1 MVYIDVFTEHVILNH
16 INNKKRSQMSK
27 AITPKYIIDLYRTT
41 KTKTSLL
48 RDEANGLI
56 PKASRENRGE
66 NKVRVWHTK
75 DLPKIGSLYGLLKKP
90 ESCKVI
96 AIYTAKGG
104 VLKTT
109 LAYNLARYL
118 ALNNISVLVI
128 GMDVQCSVTD
138 LLSSTTEKDIS
149 SLDDIIEMPGLYEFT
164 CDNQQTKESLQKYIL
179 TTDLS
184 TLNYIPENISLNL
197 LDQKIRDSQKRE
209 FFIDR
214 IISPLKKDYDV
225 IIFDNAPNWSFLIQN
240 SLVAATDVISP
251 VGCDIG
257 TYRSINQNIGM
268 INSYKENME
277 LNWGSYTIVPTLLER
292 TNISKNMEAKY
303 RVDYSPIITSS
314 SIRRAVKG
322 QESVLENVSVIE
334 TDPSSSLASDYFD
347 VISSIWQ
354 KINGEI

>member
-1 MVYIDVFTEHVILNH
+1 
-16 INNKKRSQMSK
+16 MSK
-27 AITPKYIIDLYRTT
+27 TITPKYIIDLYQTT
-41 KTKTSLL
+41 KTKSSLL

-66 NKVRVWHTK
+66 NKVRVWNTK
-75 DLPKIGSLYGLLKKP
+75 DLPKIGGLYGSLKKP
-90 ESCKVI
+90 TNCKVL

-109 LAYNLARYL
+109 LAYNLSRYL

-128 GMDVQCSVTD
+128 GMDVQCSITD
-138 LLSSTTEKDIS
+138 LLNSTLENDAPA
-149 SLDDIIEMPGLYEFT
+149 LDDIIEMPGLYEFT
-164 CDNQQTKESLQKYIL
+164 CEKTNNKETLKKYIKQ
-179 TTDLS
+179 TDLE
-184 TLNYIPENISLNL
+184 TLDYIPENISLNL
-197 LDQKIRDSQKRE
+197 LDQKIKDSQKRE

-214 IISPLKKDYDV
+214 LIEPLKKDYDV

-240 SLVAATDVISP
+240 SLAAATDVISP

-277 LNWGSYTIVPTLLER
+277 LDWASYTIVPTLLER

-303 RVDYSPIITSS
+303 RVDYSPIITSGA
-314 SIRRAVKG
+314 IRRAVKG
-322 QESVLENVSVIE
+322 QESVLENISVIE
-334 TDPSSSLASDYFD
+334 ADPTSSLAGDYFD
-347 VISSIWQ
+347 VISSIWK
-354 KINGEI
+354 KING